1 MGIVSDNDM
10 EIILKGS
17 QQKVIRKMLDDRLF
31 CLIKMPVKKPDSYVS
46 RVSSSVFVARMNEY
60 HLTRSF
66 SIRAA
71 GSKTVYGECE
81 YYLSI
86 YADRGST
93 EKDRGIF
100 DHSIGRITKQC
111 GTVEKPSIDE
121 LITFLKGKELVM
133 ITNYMHYGN
142 FEQLKVK
149 DFLENQLLLWKD
161 SESKFFRRDETC
173 DIRVYLSRT
182 DDSPFSG
189 YGFYP
194 DDICDFD
201 IRQRIV
207 KLFEKYSKKYY
218 NDKQYYSAEYEARTE
233 DVQAAYFVT
242 RFCSNDQWEANPICI
257 VNSRL
262 SVFILPGTVS
272 RKEANNLPVKKTRKL
287 ATGEEFVI
295 DSIHVNSDI
304 FQDMDE
310 FEEYIDSYFVYFG
323 CD

>member
-46 RVSSSVFVARMNEY
+46 RVSSSVFVGRMNEY
-60 HLTRSF
+60 HLYRSF
-66 SIRAA
+66 SIRIA
-71 GSKTVYGECE
+71 GTKTVYGECE

-86 YADRGST
+86 YENRGCT
-93 EKDRGIF
+93 EKAREVF
-100 DHSIGRITKQC
+100 DHSIGRITKKC
-111 GTVEKPSIDE
+111 GTVENPSIDE
-121 LITFLKGKELVM
+121 LIAFLKGKELVM

-149 DFLENQLLLWKD
+149 DFLENQLLIWKD
-161 SESKFFRRDETC
+161 SKSKFFRRDETC

-194 DDICDFD
+194 DDIRDFD
-201 IRQRIV
+201 IRRRIV
-207 KLFEKYSKKYY
+207 KLLDKYSKKYY

-233 DVQAAYFVT
+233 DVQAVYFVT

-272 RKEANNLPVKKTRKL
+272 RKDANNLPVKKTRKQS
-287 ATGEEFVI
+287 TGEEFVI

-304 FQDMDE
+304 FHDMDE
-310 FEEYIDSYFVYFG
+310 FEEYIDSYFDYFG
-323 CD
+323 YD